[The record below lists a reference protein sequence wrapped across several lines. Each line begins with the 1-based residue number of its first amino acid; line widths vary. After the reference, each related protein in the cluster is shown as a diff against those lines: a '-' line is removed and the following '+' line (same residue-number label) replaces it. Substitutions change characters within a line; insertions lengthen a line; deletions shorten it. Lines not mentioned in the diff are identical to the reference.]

1 MKRKDTIG
9 IVGRI
14 AAPPKLVIDAANWE
28 DKVYETILT
37 RKRRS
42 GVEDTY
48 ILQFS
53 GHSAGSGDLM
63 AKIAEGTEV
72 LVGGEIR
79 TENVNKPKSE
89 ENRVKIYIYAEV
101 IKENIPKVKDQ
112 NEVELKGTI
121 CKEPYIKVAR
131 SRARDGKRLACASIM
146 VAVNTQSGTYYI
158 PCVCWDWAAYAA
170 KLMRVGERVKIF
182 GSFQSRKFKKKVE
195 EREIPFLY
203 TTYEVRIIN
212 LESMDRKQEGVKNEN

>member
-53 GHSAGSGDLM
+53 GRSAGSVELLE
-63 AKIAEGTEV
+63 KITVGTEV

-79 TENVNKPKSE
+79 TRNTYKPKPE

-101 IKENIPKVKDQ
+101 IKENISQVKDQ

-121 CKEPYIKVAR
+121 CREPYLKAAR
-131 SRARDGKRLACASIM
+131 SGARDGKRMACADIV

-158 PCVCWDWAAYAA
+158 PCVCWDWAAYKA
-170 KLMRVGERVKIF
+170 KIMRVGENVKIF
-182 GSFQSRKFKKKVE
+182 GSFQSRKFKKKIE
-195 EREIPFLY
+195 GKEIPFLC
-203 TTYEVRIIN
+203 TAYEVRVIN
-212 LESMDRKQEGVKNEN
+212 LESMDGKQEKGGV